1 MLCNKCQC
9 KQVCK
14 YYIENILTLQRSG
27 VEVSVDECKYFLKS
41 VDKVK

>member
-1 MLCNKCQC
+1 MLCIKCQC
-9 KQVCK
+9 RQVCR
-14 YYIENILTLQRSG
+14 YYTDHILTLQRSG